1 LIFYLFIFSYYSVIY
16 IYTIMAASVTSSPI
30 RSAGTAGSPG
40 FRSQRKLSAE
50 TIVKKIQTL
59 EDAIQ
64 SLRQQLVFTRSEE
77 DVCPGPQKEVK
88 KPKEIKQQKETKETK
103 QKKTQE
109 SKEEKI
115 PMPWTGQVDFAACV
129 GLKAQYGLF
138 IQCAKTCDM
147 KTASFQIDNHE
158 CRFCSDCSKKCD
170 ENGKHPVGTIEER
183 IESGVGKY
191 VNAKT
196 GKRET
201 IYIEVLEKMKIT
213 KEQALESAQRRGFQI
228 PDWMLEKAEKKRG
241 RPAATVAA
249 ATVGATAAAA
259 LANDTGNDE
268 TKSNETKNTKEKK
281 PRQPRA
287 KATTNAATTKAATTK
302 KTTKASAATQDTPQ
316 KKNSAQ
322 SSICIDLN
330 NDDESVT
337 PVADAASVASV
348 ASAPQENEKK
358 KRGRPTKSNT
368 QNNIGE
374 SEMQQLIVQ
383 ATTEK
388 KKRLSLDAAVA
399 DAHTSEEGVQVE
411 THLTFEENENGN
423 EQEQLGE
430 DEIFEMFDK
439 MLENED
445 EKKQQEQQ
453 EQQGQQELVVT
464 VATKEKKGKSEK
476 KAKKSNDKEK
486 VEKEKISKK
495 EAAALKK
502 AQEEEAALKK
512 AQEEEAALKKA
523 QEEAAALKK
532 AQEEAALKKAQEEE
546 EDDNETVD
554 EEEEESNE
562 EEEEELECE
571 EYEYDGETYGLAPNG
586 DIYSQDGDLVG
597 KLTNGVPNMFN

>member
-1 LIFYLFIFSYYSVIY
+1 
-16 IYTIMAASVTSSPI
+16 MAAAASVASSPI

-59 EDAIQ
+59 EDAIE

-77 DVCPGPQKEVK
+77 ESIPQKEVK
-88 KPKEIKQQKETKETK
+88 KPKEAKQPKEPKQQKEKMPAAAK
-103 QKKTQE
+103 QKKIQE
-109 SKEEKI
+109 SKEEEKI
-115 PMPWTGQVDFAACV
+115 PMPWTGQVDFTTCV

-138 IQCAKTCDM
+138 IQCGKACDVSS
-147 KTASFQIDNHE
+147 ASFQIDNRE

-170 ENGKHPVGTIEER
+170 ENGKHSVGTIEER
-183 IESGVGKY
+183 IEAGVGKY
-191 VNAKT
+191 VNVKT

-249 ATVGATAAAA
+249 AIVDPTA
-259 LANDTGNDE
+259 LAINTGNDE
-268 TKSNETKNTKEKK
+268 TKTKEKK
-281 PRQPRA
+281 PRQPHA
-287 KATTNAATTKAATTK
+287 KATTKATTTKATTTKATTTKATTTKAATTK
-302 KTTKASAATQDTPQ
+302 KTAKASVATQDTPQ

-337 PVADAASVASV
+337 PVADADVADAASIAVASVASV
-348 ASAPQENEKK
+348 ASSIPQENEKK

-368 QNNIGE
+368 QSNVGE
-374 SEMQQLIVQ
+374 SEMQQLIAQ

-388 KKRLSLDAAVA
+388 KKRLSLDAAL
-399 DAHTSEEGVQVE
+399 DTHTSEEGDQTQVE
-411 THLTFEENENGN
+411 THLTFEENGN
-423 EQEQLGE
+423 EEEQLGE

-445 EKKQQEQQ
+445 EDENEDEKNQQEQQ
-453 EQQGQQELVVT
+453 EKQQQEQVVT

-476 KAKKSNDKEK
+476 KAKKSDDKEK
-486 VEKEKISKK
+486 VEKISKK
-495 EAAALKK
+495 EAALKK
-502 AQEEEAALKK
+502 A
-512 AQEEEAALKKA
+512 EEEAALKKA
-523 QEEAAALKK
+523 QEEAAFKKK
-532 AQEEAALKKAQEEE
+532 AEAEDGEETEDE
-546 EDDNETVD
+546 EDG
-554 EEEEESNE
+554 SN

-597 KLTNGVPNMFN
+597 KLTNGVPKMFN

>member
-1 LIFYLFIFSYYSVIY
+1 MATSV
-16 IYTIMAASVTSSPI
+16 VSSPV

-40 FRSQRKLSAE
+40 FRSQRKLSAG

-64 SLRQQLVFTRSEE
+64 SLRQQLVFARSEE
-77 DVCPGPQKEVK
+77 DLCVCPDTRKEVK
-88 KPKEIKQQKETKETK
+88 KPKEAKKQKETKETK
-103 QKKTQE
+103 QKKTQQE
-109 SKEEKI
+109 SKEEEKEKI
-115 PMPWTGQVDFAACV
+115 PMPWIGQADYTTCV

-138 IQCAKTCDM
+138 IQCGKTCDM

-183 IESGVGKY
+183 IEAGVGKY
-191 VNAKT
+191 VNVKT

-249 ATVGATAAAA
+249 ATIAATAA
-259 LANDTGNDE
+259 LAIDTGNGE
-268 TKSNETKNTKEKK
+268 TKTNETKDTKEKK

-287 KATTNAATTKAATTK
+287 KATTKATTKAATTK
-302 KTTKASAATQDTPQ
+302 ASVATQDTPQ

-337 PVADAASVASV
+337 PVADASVASV
-348 ASAPQENEKK
+348 ASAPQEKEKK

-374 SEMQQLIVQ
+374 SEMQQLIAQ

-388 KKRLSLDAAVA
+388 KKRLSLDAADA
-399 DAHTSEEGVQVE
+399 DTHTSEEGYQIQVE
-411 THLTFEENENGN
+411 THLTFEDNENGI

-439 MLENED
+439 MLENE
-445 EKKQQEQQ
+445 EQQQEQQ
-453 EQQGQQELVVT
+453 EKQQQEPVVT

-476 KAKKSNDKEK
+476 KAKKSDDKEK

-495 EAAALKK
+495 EAALKK
-502 AQEEEAALKK
+502 AQEEEAAKKK
-512 AQEEEAALKKA
+512 AQE
-523 QEEAAALKK
+523 
-532 AQEEAALKKAQEEE
+532 EEAALKKAQEEE

-554 EEEEESNE
+554 EEEDESNE